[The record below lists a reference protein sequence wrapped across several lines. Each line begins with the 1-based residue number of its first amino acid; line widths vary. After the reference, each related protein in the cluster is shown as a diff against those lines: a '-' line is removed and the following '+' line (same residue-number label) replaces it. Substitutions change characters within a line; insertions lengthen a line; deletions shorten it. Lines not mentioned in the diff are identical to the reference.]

1 MFVPFFC
8 SPGTRGEAQET
19 EGHSCPAWQPWLL
32 GGGQDQKGRAWGPP
46 MIAANLFHHRNLAST
61 GRWCSGAQGSQQK
74 LVSAGTCSRKC
85 WQVDTGDLLG
95 WRLGVCPDSGVG
107 LALGPGDG
115 ACAHLPR
122 FPVYPMLSSVRE
134 AGLWSLLS
142 FWTPPPPQL
151 SLPRCQ
157 EGASAGTGSRL
168 NLALP
173 GSLKVPFCGALQRS
187 SGAAAGG
194 WGRDCSRP
202 GMGRWFDFSPALFV
216 VVLEHRHSGRAGR
229 GSPLRTGAGV
239 SQGRGSSQ
247 YRVWK
252 DS

>member
-142 FWTPPPPQL
+142 FWTPPPPPSCPCHGARREPQ
-151 SLPRCQ
+151 Q
-157 EGASAGTGSRL
+157 EQ
-168 NLALP
+168 AL
-173 GSLKVPFCGALQRS
+173 V
-187 SGAAAGG
+187 
-194 WGRDCSRP
+194 
-202 GMGRWFDFSPALFV
+202 
-216 VVLEHRHSGRAGR
+216 
-229 GSPLRTGAGV
+229 
-239 SQGRGSSQ
+239 
-247 YRVWK
+247 
-252 DS
+252 